1 MQERTKPPNVL
12 PISESGRL
20 MVPEVPGPSELCP
33 TVSVLLYWSQRL
45 WNSVVV
51 LFIVS
56 DE

>member
-12 PISESGRL
+12 PISESGRPK
-20 MVPEVPGPSELCP
+20 VPEEPGPNELCA